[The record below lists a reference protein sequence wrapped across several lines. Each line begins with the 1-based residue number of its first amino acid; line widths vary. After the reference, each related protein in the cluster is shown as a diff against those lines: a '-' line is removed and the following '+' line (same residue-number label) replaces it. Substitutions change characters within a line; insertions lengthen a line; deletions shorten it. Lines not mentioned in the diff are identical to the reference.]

1 MKNLGYFGMFVGGIG
16 MLVIAGVVVVNEISD
31 HINRQKRKKEE
42 EEVDVWPTYDQ
53 YKKEVK

>member
-16 MLVIAGVVVVNEISD
+16 MLVLAGFAVATEISD
-31 HINRQKRKKEE
+31 RVERRKRKKEE

>member
-1 MKNLGYFGMFVGGIG
+1 MKNLGYFGMFAGGIG
-16 MLVIAGVVVVNEISD
+16 MLVLAGFAVAIEIRD
-31 HINRQKRKKEE
+31 RVERRKRKKEE